1 MIGFAKQ
8 ERCLTAP
15 FLFFSGMVQ
24 IGPLR
29 VISSFRKTVSG
40 AVALLAFTTASQL
53 QAQTVYTS
61 DSSLVKFLSE
71 TPIENIKAINHA
83 STAMI
88 DMASRSVKIQV
99 PVAAFRFDNRMMQ
112 DHFQDGYLEPKK
124 FPFAT
129 FRGKLTDSLDLSI
142 DTVYQVEA
150 TGMLNVHGVDRV
162 HTFSGTLVCKDSVA
176 QLNSEFQ
183 LVLADHEIKIPGAV
197 FDSVAKHVKVDVY
210 FRLKVFRKEEE

>member
-1 MIGFAKQ
+1 MIGIAKQ

-24 IGPLR
+24 IGPSRL
-29 VISSFRKTVSG
+29 ISSLKKLLSG
-40 AVALLAFTTASQL
+40 ALALTLVSTFLQL
-53 QAQTVYTS
+53 KAQTVYTS
-61 DSSLVKFLSE
+61 DSSAVAFLSE

-88 DMASRSVKIQV
+88 EMSSQVVKIQV
-99 PVAAFRFDNRMMQ
+99 PIAAFHFDNRLMQ
-112 DHFQDGYLEPKK
+112 EHFQDGYLEPKK

-129 FRGKLTDSLDLSI
+129 FRGKLSDSLDLSI
-142 DTVYQVEA
+142 DTVYQVSA

-162 HTFSGTLVCKDSVA
+162 HTFSGTLVCQDSVA
-176 QLNSEFQ
+176 KLNSEFQ
-183 LVLADHEIKIPGAV
+183 IVLADHEVKVPGAV

-210 FRLKVFRKEEE
+210 FRLKIFQKEGE